1 MQTGREGTANQG
13 STVVR
18 HVLKEQQE
26 LWDQVLK
33 LSATVA
39 AALTA
44 SVQALRDN
52 RADLALGVKIDEKA
66 VDDWEVKIEQECV
79 RILARYGPT
88 ASDLRR
94 VIAAMRVSSELER
107 MADLAE
113 HIANRVKKRVATA
126 ETEPFPGSLDALATA
141 SLALVDDSLAALTHD
156 DVELAQT
163 VIREDHGIER
173 LRRTVLKELKDAIRQ
188 EPDRVDTWLRLINT
202 ARNLERFADHAA
214 NIAEIVVYLKEG
226 DIIRHGGHGGGFSKN
241 PQGA

>member
-1 MQTGREGTANQG
+1 MQSEHEASPGSQG

-18 HVLKEQQE
+18 HALREQE
-26 LWDQVLK
+26 NLWAEVLK
-33 LSATVA
+33 LSATVS

-52 RADLALGVKIDEKA
+52 RADLAREVKIEEKA
-66 VDDWEVKIEQECV
+66 IDTWEVKIEQECV

-94 VIAAMRVSSELER
+94 VIAAMRISSELER

-126 ETEPFPGSLDALATA
+126 ETAPVPASLDALATA
-141 SLALVDDSLAALTHD
+141 ALAQVRDSLDALTHD
-156 DVELAQT
+156 NAELAQT
-163 VIREDHGIER
+163 IIREDRGVDR
-173 LRRTVLKELKDAIRQ
+173 LRRVVLKELKDAIRQ

-202 ARNLERFADHAA
+202 ARNLERVADHAA
-214 NIAEIVVYLKEG
+214 TIAETVVYLKEG
-226 DIIRHGGHGGGFSKN
+226 DIIRHGGGNASRGS
-241 PQGA
+241 